1 MRKVFTIC
9 SIITI
14 MGLCVCS
21 LSQEKW
27 KQKMDMP
34 NMEFAEHTDTF
45 PHVEP
50 VTPYRAVF
58 NIFQVSLPHAI
69 ATNDWDNAITV
80 LHLNEDGLKKEVL
93 SRDFFANVSGGDIS
107 PTPLF
112 DDEWIAYGQTRRFVR
127 YNLRTNEVARY
138 SIGEGFEETIVAC
151 RALIPGKKIFAFMI
165 QSIDN
170 KHTVHRIFKTFD
182 LSGQEPKLI
191 ASLNAGILPGGSK
204 GATVSVL
211 DSLLIY
217 YDRESEKLISLNS
230 ALQPA
235 KHPLSDAFNKNK
247 EKLFKLLE
255 LVIHPSLPFA
265 IVHSLKSAGD
275 KDITFV
281 GVLSWKTRDYD
292 LFPFAGMKKDMSILN
307 FSFSQDGKYLAWEA
321 MEKGYDPDKKAQFWI
336 APIDRDIPG
345 YVGNPQ
351 LLGNSL
357 GAYSSVITM
366 AWARNPNTF
375 VVSSNEAIYWWHIK

>member
-1 MRKVFTIC
+1 MRKVFEIC

-34 NMEFAEHTDTF
+34 NTEFAEHTDTV

-93 SRDFFANVSGGDIS
+93 SRDFLNEVSGGYIS
-107 PTPLF
+107 STPPF
-112 DDEWIAYGQTRRFVR
+112 SDEWIGYGQTRGYERF
-127 YNLRTNEVARY
+127 NLRTREFKDQLICTR
-138 SIGEGFEETIVAC
+138 FEERIFAC
-151 RALIPGKKIFAFMI
+151 RALVPEKNIFAFMI
-165 QSIDN
+165 QNIDDQN
-170 KHTVHRIFKTFD
+170 VEHRVFRTFD
-182 LSGQEPKLI
+182 LSGQEPKSI

-204 GATVSVL
+204 GATVGVL
-211 DSLLIY
+211 DSLLFY

-235 KHPLSDAFNKNK
+235 NHPLSDAFNKNK
-247 EKLFKLLE
+247 EELFKLLE
-255 LVIHPSLPFA
+255 LKIHPSLPFA

-281 GVLSWKTRDYD
+281 GVLSWKNRAHD
-292 LFPFAGMKKDMSILN
+292 LFPFIGMKKDMSILN

-321 MEKGYDPDKKAQFWI
+321 MDSGVDPGKKAQFWI
-336 APIDRDIPG
+336 APIDKDIPG
-345 YVGNPQ
+345 CIGKPQ

-357 GAYSSVITM
+357 GAYSTVITT